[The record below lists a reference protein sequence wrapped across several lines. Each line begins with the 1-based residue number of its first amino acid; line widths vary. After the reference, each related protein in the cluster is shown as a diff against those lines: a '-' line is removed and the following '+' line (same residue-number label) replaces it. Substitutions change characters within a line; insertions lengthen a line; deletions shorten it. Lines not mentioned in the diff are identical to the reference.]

1 MLFSPA
7 ILFIPLLFLILYFG
21 KFFLLPLSLSLFIFV
36 VVKSLSLKL
45 IFFFQKYLKIEINK
59 FFSFVTVFLIL
70 FLSIF
75 FIWKL
80 LKFNIMLVNIKSSV
94 YQENFMTIVDKLSQ
108 NNFQT
113 FTDPLLKNLENVN
126 IGKILGNILS
136 FLTNFAGISS
146 LVIVYLIFIIA
157 EEKFFKA
164 KIEIISQQKKT
175 QNIIKKINS
184 DIYNYFQ
191 IKFLTSFLTGLLTLL
206 VLKLFQSDLA
216 MLFALLAFFFNFI
229 PFLGSLM
236 SIIIPTIFSLVQ
248 FLDSSD
254 PLFIFMSLTFVQ
266 IIVGNFLEPKLI
278 GKSLNISPLIML
290 IVLSVMGKIWGIV
303 GMFLSVPFLV
313 TLLII
318 FSNFDKT
325 RILAHLISEK
335 GIK

>member
-1 MLFSPA
+1 MLLNPTIF
-7 ILFIPLLFLILYFG
+7 FIPLLFLILYYG
-21 KFFLLPLSLSLFIFV
+21 KFFLLPLSLSLFIFLI
-36 VVKSLSLKL
+36 VKSLSLKL
-45 IFFFQKYLKIEINK
+45 IFFFQKYLQIKIGNFI
-59 FFSFVTVFLIL
+59 SFLTVFLIL
-70 FLSIF
+70 FLSVF

-80 LKFNIMLVNIKSSV
+80 LKFHVMLVNIKSSI
-94 YQENFMTIVDKLSQ
+94 YQENFMTILDKLSQ
-108 NNFQT
+108 NNFQN
-113 FTDPLLKNLENVN
+113 FINPIFKNLEDIN
-126 IGKILGNILS
+126 IGNILGNILS
-136 FLTNFAGISS
+136 FFTNFAGISS

-164 KIEIISQQKKT
+164 KIKIISQRKKT
-175 QNIIKKINS
+175 QNIIKKINT
-184 DIYNYFQ
+184 DIFNYFQ

-206 VLKLFQSDLA
+206 VLMLFQSDLTI
-216 MLFALLAFFFNFI
+216 LFAFLAFFFNFI
-229 PFLGSLM
+229 PFLGSIM

-248 FLDSSD
+248 FVSPSD
-254 PLFIFMSLTFVQ
+254 PLFIFISLTFVQ

-325 RILAHLISEK
+325 RILALLISEK